1 MVICLEQGADLNTTQ
16 LMPLPLTISCSSKI
30 HIGFTF
36 VVQADLGS
44 PGQRA
49 VKQVC
54 VCVCLVICMER
65 GADFNTTQLMPLPLT
80 ISCFSK
86 IHIGFTFVVPA
97 DVGSSGQR
105 AVKQVC
111 VCVCAV

>member
-54 VCVCLVICMER
+54 VCVSGYLY
-65 GADFNTTQLMPLPLT
+65 GARCRLQY
-80 ISCFSK
+80 
-86 IHIGFTFVVPA
+86 HPA
-97 DVGSSGQR
+97 DATATHYLLLQ
-105 AVKQVC
+105 
-111 VCVCAV
+111 